1 MDRDKFMMYVYE
13 LDNMTKYSIMS
24 FNSAYTYLKELD
36 TNPNRE
42 NYSENMDAFWYFL
55 QTGVNY
61 SANVSKLLWPSY
73 TSKRLSDG
81 TYKPFNKKIQNY
93 INERLFL
100 RETLG
105 INEES
110 SVKRKKLRNR
120 FEHIDEYME
129 DHDFILY
136 ADRNIGNS
144 IMNYRIEGVS
154 EEEHR
159 KKTFRF
165 YNRVTTELIFYGES
179 MFIKQLFEDMV
190 DIREKV
196 ISWKEHNR

>member
-1 MDRDKFMMYVYE
+1 
-13 LDNMTKYSIMS
+13 
-24 FNSAYTYLKELD
+24 
-36 TNPNRE
+36 
-42 NYSENMDAFWYFL
+42 
-55 QTGVNY
+55 
-61 SANVSKLLWPSY
+61 
-73 TSKRLSDG
+73 
-81 TYKPFNKKIQNY
+81 
-93 INERLFL
+93 
-100 RETLG
+100 
-105 INEES
+105 
-110 SVKRKKLRNR
+110 
-120 FEHIDEYME
+120 ME

-144 IMNYRIEGVS
+144 IMDYRIEGVS